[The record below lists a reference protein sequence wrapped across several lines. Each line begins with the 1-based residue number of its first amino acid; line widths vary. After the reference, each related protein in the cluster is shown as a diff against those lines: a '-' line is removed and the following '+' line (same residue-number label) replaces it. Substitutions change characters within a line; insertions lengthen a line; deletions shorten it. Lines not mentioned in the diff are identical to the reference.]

1 MGQRPVATH
10 HWRQTRRVA
19 VRGLGRGLGIA
30 QHFCHHS
37 TVGTTGHPRQHRRA
51 SGRAITATGNAIH
64 VAAITATGHA
74 THVAAITATHVAAIT
89 ATGHATYVAAIT
101 ATGHA
106 THVAAITA
114 TGHAIHVAAIAATTT
129 AAGLWANLT
138 DLCSNL
144 PNICCPQRTARKKTP
159 IHVSGFTDVRPSFT
173 DVRPSFTDVRPSFAD
188 VRPRVTNTPGFLIS
202 SCNSTCTCQKDS
214 VVQKT
219 ALTLRG
225 IQNLSGRR
233 CCSHRDRKVSPA
245 SKKTQSLLPDL
256 SGLLPDLSGLLPGL
270 SGLLPGLSGLL
281 PGLSGSRNI
290 ICSLFN
296 NHCKSIYWE
305 TPS

>member
-51 SGRAITATGNAIH
+51 IDSAITATGNAIH
-64 VAAITATGHA
+64 VAAITATGNA
-74 THVAAITATHVAAIT
+74 TH
-89 ATGHATYVAAIT
+89 VAAIT

-114 TGHAIHVAAIAATTT
+114 TGHATHVAAIAATGHATHVAAITATGHATHVAAIAATTT

-144 PNICCPQRTARKKTP
+144 PNICCPQ
-159 IHVSGFTDVRPSFT
+159 
-173 DVRPSFTDVRPSFAD
+173 
-188 VRPRVTNTPGFLIS
+188 
-202 SCNSTCTCQKDS
+202 
-214 VVQKT
+214 
-219 ALTLRG
+219 
-225 IQNLSGRR
+225 
-233 CCSHRDRKVSPA
+233 
-245 SKKTQSLLPDL
+245 
-256 SGLLPDLSGLLPGL
+256 
-270 SGLLPGLSGLL
+270 
-281 PGLSGSRNI
+281 
-290 ICSLFN
+290 
-296 NHCKSIYWE
+296 
-305 TPS
+305 